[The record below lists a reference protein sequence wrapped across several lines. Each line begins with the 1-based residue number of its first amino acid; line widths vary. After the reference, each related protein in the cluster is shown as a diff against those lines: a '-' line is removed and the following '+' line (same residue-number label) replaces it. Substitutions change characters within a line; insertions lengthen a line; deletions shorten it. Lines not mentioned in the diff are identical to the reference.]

1 MSSFTQLYIVRN
13 GVAKQIDDAVE
24 WLRGGDDGFGLPDI
38 EPISESGPNQDGS
51 TDKGFRLKPRVI
63 NLALKGFPAERG
75 AAYWDFRQTW
85 LKTFK
90 PTNIPT
96 ILRVVS
102 GSMVREILVK
112 TVAGSKLP
120 RKQGQGLVI
129 EDGVQLLA
137 HDPTWYD
144 PAGVAL
150 SFSGGAGGTGTPVPL
165 IVPVTVGASSVN
177 VSVAHAYT
185 GTWRTFPLIRITGP
199 ITDAVILNAT
209 TGKKLSLI
217 GSTINAGNYIEI
229 DTRFE
234 AKTVIDQA
242 GANQISRLTSDSDL
256 AGWAIEAD
264 PEAPDGINNLTV
276 TGSAANAATK
286 IDITYFRRF
295 IGI

>member
-63 NLALKGFPAERG
+63 NLALKGFPTDRG
-75 AAYWDFRQTW
+75 QAYWDFRQDW
-85 LKTFK
+85 LKLFR
-90 PTNIPT
+90 PTNVPT

-102 GSMVREILVK
+102 GSMTREILVK

-120 RKQGQGLVI
+120 RKQGQGIVI

-144 PAGVAL
+144 PGGVAL
-150 SFSGGAGGTGTPVPL
+150 SLSGGAGGSGMPVPL
-165 IVPVTVGASSVN
+165 IVPMTVGSSGVNVTV
-177 VSVAHAYT
+177 AHPNT
-185 GTWRTFPLIRITGP
+185 GTWRAYPLIRITGP
-199 ITDAVILNAT
+199 ITNPILTNTT
-209 TGKKLSLI
+209 TGKKLSLQGYTI
-217 GSTINAGNYIEI
+217 TAGSWIEI
-229 DTRFE
+229 DTRYE
-234 AKTVIDQA
+234 AKTVVDQA
-242 GANQISRLTSDSDL
+242 GANQISKLTTDSDL
-256 AGWAIEAD
+256 ASWALEAD
-264 PEAPDGINNLTV
+264 PEAPDGLNNLTW
-276 TGSAANAATK
+276 TGTSATAATK
-286 IDITYFRRF
+286 LDLTYFRRF

>member
-38 EPISESGPNQDGS
+38 EPISESGPNQDGA

-63 NLALKGFPAERG
+63 NLALKGFPADRG
-75 AAYWDFRQTW
+75 DTYWAFRQDW
-85 LKTFK
+85 LKTFR
-90 PTNIPT
+90 PTNVPT

-102 GSMVREILVK
+102 GSIVREILVK

-120 RKQGQGLVI
+120 RKQGQGIVI

-150 SFSGGAGGTGTPVPL
+150 SFSAGAGGTGMPVPL
-165 IVPVTVGASSVN
+165 IVPMTVGSSSVN
-177 VSVAHAYT
+177 VSVPHTYV
-185 GTWRTFPLIRITGP
+185 GTWRAYPLIRITGP
-199 ITDAVILNAT
+199 VTNPIIQNTT
-209 TGKKLSLI
+209 TGKKLSLS
-217 GSTINAGNYIEI
+217 GSTISAGNWIEI
-229 DTRFE
+229 DT
-234 AKTVIDQA
+234 AYDKKTVVDQA
-242 GANQISRLTSDSDL
+242 GANQIALLTSDSDL
-256 AGWAIEAD
+256 ASWAIESD
-264 PEAPDGINNLTV
+264 PEAPDGINNIVV

-286 IDITYFRRF
+286 IDITYLTRY